1 MKNKDQIFLENA
13 YSKIFETN
21 SDEFD
26 RNKSEIL
33 SGTEKELS
41 SSPIGKGIFEFMDK
55 VKQNY
60 SIKDLLDFLNSKEN
74 WVAKDNLIQFLFQ
87 YYIINN

>member
-26 RNKSEIL
+26 KNKSEIL

-55 VKQNY
+55 IKQNY

-87 YYIINN
+87 YYNNK

>member
-87 YYIINN
+87 YYNNK

>member
-21 SDEFD
+21 SDDFD
-26 RNKSEIL
+26 KNKSEIL

-87 YYIINN
+87 YYNK

>member
-55 VKQNY
+55 IKQNY

-87 YYIINN
+87 YYNNK

>member
-13 YSKIFETN
+13 YSKIIETN
-21 SDEFD
+21 SDDFD
-26 RNKSEIL
+26 KNKSEIL

-74 WVAKDNLIQFLFQ
+74 WVAKDNLIQILFQ
-87 YYIINN
+87 YYNNK

>member
-13 YSKIFETN
+13 YSKIIETN
-21 SDEFD
+21 SDDFD
-26 RNKSEIL
+26 KNKSEIL

>member
-13 YSKIFETN
+13 YSKIIETN
-21 SDEFD
+21 SDDFD
-26 RNKSEIL
+26 KNKSEIL

-87 YYIINN
+87 YYNNK